1 MGAVKGGKPA
11 GGAGKPPAKAGGRSG
26 GSARGRS
33 AGNRSEAEAPQPGSG
48 PGTARGRR
56 ARAPAGATG
65 AAAAAGG
72 LNLGSLWPPQL
83 RSVTD
88 QLLGL
93 VGSAAE
99 LSLGVGN
106 ALARRP
112 THRRALQKA
121 GAFLRDARETAGLTV
136 GEVSA
141 AIDLK
146 DPALLDLAES
156 GRAAL
161 PFEVLLRLAALLARN
176 DPVPFLMQFVRNYS
190 PSLWRTLEQLGV
202 ARLVL
207 HAGREH
213 EFINVYRS
221 RDAARRLS
229 DAEFARVL
237 AFTDAA
243 FDMALNLAVEVRAG
257 APAQPSEKSGPG
269 RTVAGRQG
277 RKARTP
283 PR

>member
-1 MGAVKGGKPA
+1 V
-11 GGAGKPPAKAGGRSG
+11 
-26 GSARGRS
+26 
-33 AGNRSEAEAPQPGSG
+33 
-48 PGTARGRR
+48 R
-56 ARAPAGATG
+56 AI
-65 AAAAAGG
+65 AA
-72 LNLGSLWPPQL
+72 
-83 RSVTD
+83 

-106 ALARRP
+106 ALVRRP
-112 THRRALQKA
+112 AHWRALHKA

-136 GEVSA
+136 AEVST

-146 DPALLDLAES
+146 DPEMLDLAEN
-156 GRAAL
+156 GKMVL

-176 DPVPFLMQFVRNYS
+176 DPVPFLMQLARNYS
-190 PSLWRTLEQLGV
+190 PSLWKALEELGV

-229 DAEFARVL
+229 DEEFEKVL

-243 FDMALNLAVEVRAG
+243 FGMALDLATL
-257 APAQPSEKSGPG
+257 G
-269 RTVAGRQG
+269 RI
-277 RKARTP
+277 P
-283 PR
+283 PRGQGS